1 MSVVFISNLPNKGYS
16 TEKIHDLAKPFGS
29 LKDVVILSSHK
40 KVRIYDNYLFINF
53 GKNIE
58 I

>member
-29 LKDVVILSSHK
+29 LKDIVILSSHK
-40 KVRIYDNYLFINF
+40 KVRIYDNYLLFISTF
-53 GKNIE
+53 W
-58 I
+58 